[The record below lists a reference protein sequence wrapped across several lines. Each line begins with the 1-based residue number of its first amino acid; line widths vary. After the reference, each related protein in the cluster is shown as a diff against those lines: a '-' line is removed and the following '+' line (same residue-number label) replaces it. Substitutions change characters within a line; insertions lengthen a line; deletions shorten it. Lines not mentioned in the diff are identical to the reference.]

1 MWGLPLSVKIFLA
14 SKPVDMRKGFD
25 GLMAI
30 VKNHWKQDIFSGHL
44 YVFVGHKGDRL
55 KIIHWERGGLVL
67 YCKRLE
73 RGRFKVQNVS
83 IRDDSIQLD
92 AVELSMLLDG
102 IDFKRVYRPKLWRP
116 SEEQYGEPNSCGVS
130 TTGNVV

>member
-1 MWGLPLSVKIFLA
+1 MWSLPLSVKIFLA

-55 KIIHWERGGLVL
+55 KIIHWERGGLAL

-73 RGRFKVQNVS
+73 RGKFKLQKVP
-83 IRDDSIQLD
+83 IHGDSIQLD
-92 AVELSMLLDG
+92 ALELAMLLDG
-102 IDFKRVYRPKLWRP
+102 IDFKRVYRPKLWRS
-116 SEEQYGEPNSCGVS
+116 SEEQNGEPNSCRVS
-130 TTGNVV
+130 TTGHVV

>member
-25 GLMAI
+25 GLMSI
-30 VKNHWKQDIFSGHL
+30 IKNHWHQDIFSGHL

-55 KIIHWERGGLVL
+55 KILHWDRGGLVL

-73 RGRFKVQNVS
+73 RGKFKLQKPP
-83 IRDDSIQLD
+83 RLGDSIQLD
-92 AVELSMLLDG
+92 AVELAMLLDG
-102 IDFKRVYRPKLWRP
+102 IDFRQVHRPKLWQL
-116 SEEQYGEPNSCGVS
+116 SEGRNGEPNSRGIS
-130 TTGNVV
+130 TTGNVP